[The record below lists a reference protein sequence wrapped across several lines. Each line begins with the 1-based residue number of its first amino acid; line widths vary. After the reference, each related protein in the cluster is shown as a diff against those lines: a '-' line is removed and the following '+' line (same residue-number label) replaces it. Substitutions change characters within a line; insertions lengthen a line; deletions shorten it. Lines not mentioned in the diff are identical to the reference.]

1 MAYFNHAFAK
11 CFIATKQDQA
21 EAGVPGEAGGAAAVS
36 NGMVTTIGMHV
47 SNLKSTA
54 ASEGWLLGPGVT
66 GVFGVKGANKD
77 LTLDIGLT
85 PDCCPFYL
93 ASSSIKI
100 NDKQGPFHGGYQVS
114 NKSKEIN
121 PKYIRKAWVQTANPA
136 SAAVMQLGGTPDNV
150 GGQVLTVGTLVGGT
164 GYPANVTGFEAATI
178 ILGGGSGATV
188 NITTDAGGVITAA
201 TLNKPGYGYSAGDVL
216 EIELGNGDGFIT
228 VVTASVITNCN
239 KEFLCEETYY
249 LRLEVK
255 GADALRFANHN
266 LYQNLGAYTGCCDDP
281 LAPTP
286 VDPKI
291 VYLDWAQQI
300 AGLPGSS
307 QGSDQGNPYF
317 KDFIR
322 PIVVVDGI
330 SYAKDEASALESG
343 LPIANIWANI
353 PVGVA
358 TTAGLILLGAYV
370 ETTFG
375 DCTFQPSDYYSVE
388 PLKLYA
394 SEVDLNGDP
403 CTFEGLCVVH
413 TCLGNQ
419 ANGLGESVAR
429 DVILHEAY
437 LQNFM
442 SSDLRI
448 REITQGTN
456 IWDVIDRAARYDRVF
471 LLHSVPRF
479 NNPSGTFDN
488 DQYLLDVITPDHTTF
503 SDYLTAVFTECNVDC
518 EEVEIYST
526 EPCTYDLPVT
536 LAKGQ

>member
-1 MAYFNHAFAK
+1 MAYFNNAFAK

-121 PKYIRKAWVQTANPA
+121 PKYIRKAWVQTANAA
-136 SAAVMQLGGTPDNV
+136 SGAVMQLGGTPDNIAAN
-150 GGQVLTVGTLVGGT
+150 
-164 GYPANVTGFEAATI
+164 PA
-178 ILGGGSGATV
+178 
-188 NITTDAGGVITAA
+188 
-201 TLNKPGYGYSAGDVL
+201 
-216 EIELGNGDGFIT
+216 
-228 VVTASVITNCN
+228 CN

-343 LPIANIWANI
+343 LPVANIWANI
-353 PVGVA
+353 PAAVA